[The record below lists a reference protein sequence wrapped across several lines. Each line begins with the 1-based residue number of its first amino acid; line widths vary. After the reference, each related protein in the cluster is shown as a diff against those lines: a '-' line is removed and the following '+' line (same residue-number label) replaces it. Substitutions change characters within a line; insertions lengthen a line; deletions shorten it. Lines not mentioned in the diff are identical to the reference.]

1 MGYFDGLPYTNFH
14 ELNLD
19 WLLKEVK
26 ALGAR
31 IDGLK
36 DDILTEANRYTDQKI
51 SSIKNDFEALKAEFN
66 RIVADLDEQYDV
78 FIDVVEAQF
87 EFMREEIRAFEAKMA
102 AQETR
107 INERT
112 DIAIQQAIDAF
123 SEKIPEEFEQLTVNN
138 FFTGQLVS
146 IQDMFDYLASLHV
159 QNGLTYD
166 EVTAKRKT
174 YAQMTA
180 YNATY
185 QQITLDSASII
196 N

>member
-51 SSIKNDFEALKAEFN
+51 SSIKNDFEALQAEFN
-66 RIVADLDEQYDV
+66 RIVADLDEQYDT

-87 EFMREEIRAFEAKMA
+87 EFMREEIRSFEAKMA

-112 DIAIQQAIDAF
+112 DIAIQQAIDAL
-123 SEKIPEEFEQLTVNN
+123 SEKIPEEFEQLTVNI

-166 EVTAKRKT
+166 EVIAKRKT
-174 YAQMTA
+174 YAQMAA

-185 QQITLDSASII
+185 QQITINSASII

>member
-1 MGYFDGLPYTNFH
+1 MGYFDALPYTNFH

-19 WLLKEVK
+19 WLLREVK

-36 DDILTEANRYTDQKI
+36 DDILTEANNYTDQKI
-51 SSIKNDFEALKAEFN
+51 NSIKNDFNALKAEFD
-66 RIVADLDEQYDV
+66 RIVAELDEQYDT

-87 EFMREEIRAFEAKMA
+87 TFMREEIRAFESRMA

-107 INERT
+107 INART
-112 DIAIQQAIDAF
+112 DVAIQQAIDAF
-123 SEKIPEEFEQLTVNN
+123 SERLPEEFEQLTVNN

-159 QNGLTYD
+159 QNGLTYT
-166 EVTAKRKT
+166 EVTARQKT
-174 YAQMTA
+174 YAQMAA

-185 QQITLDSASII
+185 QQITINAASII

>member
-36 DDILTEANRYTDQKI
+36 DDIITEANRYTDQKI
-51 SSIKNDFEALKAEFN
+51 ISIKNDFEALKAEFN

-87 EFMREEIRAFEAKMA
+87 EFMREEIRSFEARMA

-112 DIAIQQAIDAF
+112 DIAIQQALDAF

-166 EVTAKRKT
+166 EITAKRKT
-174 YAQMTA
+174 YAQMAA

-185 QQITLDSASII
+185 QQITLNSASII

>member
-51 SSIKNDFEALKAEFN
+51 SSIKNDFDALKAEFN
-66 RIVADLDEQYDV
+66 RIVADLEEQYDV

-87 EFMREEIRAFEAKMA
+87 EFMREEIRSFEARMA

-112 DIAIQQAIDAF
+112 DIAIQQALDAF

-174 YAQMTA
+174 YAQMAA

-185 QQITLDSASII
+185 QQITLNSASII

>member
-26 ALGAR
+26 ALGVR

-36 DDILTEANRYTDQKI
+36 DDIITKANRYTDQKI
-51 SSIKNDFEALKAEFN
+51 SSIKNDFDALKAEFN
-66 RIVADLDEQYDV
+66 RIVADLDEQYDT

-87 EFMREEIRAFEAKMA
+87 EFMREEIRSFEARMS

-112 DIAIQQAIDAF
+112 DIAIQQALDAF

-166 EVTAKRKT
+166 EITAKQKT
-174 YAQMTA
+174 YAQMAA

-185 QQITLDSASII
+185 QQITLNSASII